1 MTGAGADNAIRQ
13 GWTVGNDDDR
23 NRPRP
28 HPTPGP
34 RRRDPDPKGSVPPWL
49 IYVLVLVVAGAWLAA
64 FIVGLFNP
72 KYQVPPEVNGLFTGL
87 MGVLFFNAAS
97 KRKGGDDE

>member
-1 MTGAGADNAIRQ
+1 MSN
-13 GWTVGNDDDR
+13 DDR
-23 NRPRP
+23 NRDRPRP
-28 HPTPGP
+28 SPKPAPPHKRAAPE
-34 RRRDPDPKGSVPPWL
+34 PKGNVPPWL

-97 KRKGGDDE
+97 KRRGGDDE